1 MATPP
6 RIGTNLYVKSIMT
19 TEDVHVAL
27 QSPTGFARFAVQYSG
42 TSPDETVFVYA
53 NGCQLTLAVNGTVYI
68 NTAADAAV
76 PVWVAVGGASTPTV
90 QVDNLTIVSST
101 ATLSHTPIAILV
113 VSSNGG
119 VLAPGIGNDYTI
131 SGETITTLNFTS
143 GPLLV
148 VYFR

>member
-1 MATPP
+1 
-6 RIGTNLYVKSIMT
+6 MT

-42 TSPDETVFVYA
+42 TTPDTTVFVYA
-53 NGCQLTLAVNGTVYI
+53 NGCQLTLAVNGTMYI

-76 PVWVAVGGASTPTV
+76 PVWVAVGGGGSNPTV
-90 QVDNLTIVSST
+90 QVDNLTVSGST
-101 ATLSHTPIAILV
+101 ATLSHTPLAILV

-119 VLAPGIGNDYTI
+119 VLAPGAGNDYTI
-131 SGETITTLNFTS
+131 SGTTITTLNFTS